1 MLIENWTIQQDAK
14 ILENNLCELGI
25 AAARVVPLYEVYSS
39 PSKSSLD
46 RGFIKEI
53 DHPETGPTYLPLRP
67 WKLSHSPNPSIRPSP
82 CVGEHSQEVFL
93 QELDIGIQ
101 RYKELVKDR
110 ITGTL
115 YETSQEN

>member
-1 MLIENWTIQQDAK
+1 MNHQ
-14 ILENNLCELGI
+14 
-25 AAARVVPLYEVYSS
+25 
-39 PSKSSLD
+39 
-46 RGFIKEI
+46 
-53 DHPETGPTYLPLRP
+53 
-67 WKLSHSPNPSIRPSP
+67 
-82 CVGEHSQEVFL
+82 VFL